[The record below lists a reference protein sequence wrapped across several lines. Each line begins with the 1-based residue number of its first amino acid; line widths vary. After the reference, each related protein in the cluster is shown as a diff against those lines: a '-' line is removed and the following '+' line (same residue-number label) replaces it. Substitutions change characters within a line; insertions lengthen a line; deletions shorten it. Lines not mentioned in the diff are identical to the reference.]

1 MSQKKSRGI
10 SFYFK
15 LVLGLVCALLGL
27 KLFLAVLSAFA
38 VGVTLF
44 TVALYGLGFLA
55 VGGGVFYIATKLLGS
70 KKR

>member
-1 MSQKKSRGI
+1 M
-10 SFYFK
+10 
-15 LVLGLVCALLGL
+15 GL

-44 TVALYGLGFLA
+44 TVAVYGLGFLA
-55 VGGGVFYIATKLLGS
+55 VGGGVFYVATKLLGS